1 MRLRVFLL
9 HVMLIAAAPISAF
22 AADASTSLSGTAVDA
37 QGLLRVGVLAA
48 LQRLERDRRMRLRD
62 GQVQDDLDLVVHL
75 GDYIY
80 EGGGRDQL
88 VRKHTGGKLA
98 SLAD

>member
-37 QGLLRVGVLAA
+37 QGLALPGVTVAGTPLALRI
-48 LQRLERDRRMRLRD
+48 D
-62 GQVQDDLDLVVHL
+62 
-75 GDYIY
+75 
-80 EGGGRDQL
+80 
-88 VRKHTGGKLA
+88 T
-98 SLAD
+98 

>member
-37 QGLLRVGVLAA
+37 QG
-48 LQRLERDRRMRLRD
+48 
-62 GQVQDDLDLVVHL
+62 
-75 GDYIY
+75 
-80 EGGGRDQL
+80 
-88 VRKHTGGKLA
+88 
-98 SLAD
+98 SLCPA